1 MDILRSPDAPN
12 QVCLLTL
19 PRAELD
25 VAKANSND
33 TPVPTSSPS
42 LLLLQLP
49 LNWSASDLM
58 HSISNNQTDPNTY
71 FVANEPSQHVACI
84 VESKGCSFSVHRV
97 ETSNVFVLV
106 PPKSSPN
113 GPHNNYS
120 ATYDENSNVRHQVD
134 DTIIT
139 HPPKKSKVA
148 AGTDPVKRPMTH
160 VPAHLLKRGGSGS
173 YFLELRPKR
182 LRSADIRS
190 ALHAYVFDPYA
201 ESSTTDPSPNTTT
214 RGRTI
219 LDLATSLQV
228 SHVEI
233 QHGLTKIHA
242 FAIPRTNPTQYGM
255 VANHILQDCYTA
267 IIDGLILIGSQGDDY
282 GGVGIDETSDLP
294 FATYVVQ
301 QIFSKEERFPDVDS
315 VIHHCLQS
323 LQKSTTDKEPFTSS
337 GTSHS
342 NQYVLDVSK
351 VRNSL

>member
-25 VAKANSND
+25 VVNVNSND

-58 HSISNNQTDPNTY
+58 NSLSNYQTDPNTY
-71 FVANEPSQHVACI
+71 FVANEPSQQVACI

-113 GPHNNYS
+113 GPHNNDS
-120 ATYDENSNVRHQVD
+120 ATSDENFNVRHQVD

-148 AGTDPVKRPMTH
+148 AGTDPVKRPLTH

-190 ALHAYVFDPYA
+190 ALRAYVFDPYA
-201 ESSTTDPSPNTTT
+201 ESSTTDPSQNTTG
-214 RGRTI
+214 GRTI
-219 LDLATSLQV
+219 LDLASSLQV

-282 GGVGIDETSDLP
+282 GGLGIDETSDIP

-301 QIFSKEERFPDVDS
+301 QIFSMEERFPDVDF

-323 LQKSTTDKEPFTSS
+323 LQKSTPDKEPFTSS
-337 GTSHS
+337 GTKHS

-351 VRNSL
+351 VRN